1 MDDLITV
8 PLGEVV
14 RFHDGEAR
22 AQWLLTA
29 AGNLVKALRAAGPDV
44 HMWSPSGAGTTAFQ
58 ASWGVMET
66 AVHRG
71 GRAAV
76 ARLRAGCRA
85 PVSGRAGDLLMLMK
99 RRMPMTEAAVDVQG
113 DTRLLEHWLENVLA

>member
-8 PLGEVV
+8 SLGEVV

-66 AVHRG
+66 AVHR
-71 GRAAV
+71 A
-76 ARLRAGCRA
+76 
-85 PVSGRAGDLLMLMK
+85 
-99 RRMPMTEAAVDVQG
+99 DVQLSLG
-113 DTRLLEHWLENVLA
+113 CAPDAVHRSVAGLVTY